1 MRQTGSPVLYNAA
14 GHLSHGSSQNGH
26 KALHNG
32 GSKGLQLLWAA
43 LNGQLTCSR
52 VMIVSQQK
60 SEQVDGWVC
69 GWVSG
74 GEVQASMSIITSI
87 RYVKHMHCNA
97 YSWLT

>member
-1 MRQTGSPVLYNAA
+1 
-14 GHLSHGSSQNGH
+14 
-26 KALHNG
+26 
-32 GSKGLQLLWAA
+32 
-43 LNGQLTCSR
+43 
-52 VMIVSQQK
+52 MIVSQQK